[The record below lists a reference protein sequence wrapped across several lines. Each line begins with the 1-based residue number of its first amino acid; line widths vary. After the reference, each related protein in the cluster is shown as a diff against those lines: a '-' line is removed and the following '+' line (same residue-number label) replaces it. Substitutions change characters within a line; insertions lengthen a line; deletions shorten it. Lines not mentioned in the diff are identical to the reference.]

1 MCFQVNCWEISL
13 RLRFFTQG
21 SLLMIISGFL
31 GVCVTL
37 SFHLQL
43 LISCNQGLLL
53 VSSSGIQPTI
63 VATSV
68 MICRLIKLLF
78 VAMSCLMSILFRL
91 LVCIPQNPIHMI
103 SLTKDYPLMSF
114 TIFTNLLQLL
124 LLSPTCQV
132 SPTHPLLTQF
142 PHKSLLPKHKSIPF
156 LLILLSNSL
165 GS

>member
-1 MCFQVNCWEISL
+1 MHLFLHHFGIMLSKWQPIFLMCFQVNCWEISL

-21 SLLMIISGFL
+21 SLLMIISRFL

-37 SFHLQL
+37 SFRLQL

-132 SPTHPLLTQF
+132 SPTHPFLT
-142 PHKSLLPKHKSIPF
+142 
-156 LLILLSNSL
+156 
-165 GS
+165 